1 MGDLNVDSN
10 VDILDIVILLNIII
24 GEINPDENL
33 VEAADIND
41 DNVINV
47 LDVVN
52 LVNIVL
58 DI

>member
-1 MGDLNVDSN
+1 MTSKN
-10 VDILDIVILLNIII
+10 IVILLNIII
-24 GEINPDENL
+24 GEIDPDENL
-33 VEAADIND
+33 IDAADIND